1 VLLLVNA
8 CVFWLVGRAVQPFAR
23 IVGALQSLRQGRFDV
38 QLPPL
43 KGREAA
49 AMGLAF
55 NRMVSELQTHM
66 ETERRAIR
74 AESQLSDSRELT
86 RWLERHVEEERRMIA
101 RELHDEFGQ
110 SVTAIR
116 SMATSIAQRNG
127 ATETGQAASL
137 IAQEA
142 SRLYE
147 AMHGIIPRL
156 TPLVLDSFGLT
167 EALADLVERTCKS
180 QPEVVIDTRV
190 DLAGADLGPEVTLT
204 FYRAAQEGITN
215 ALRHGK
221 ARHLSLSVVVQDG
234 EVRMRLR
241 DDGRGLAPASTAAPA
256 EVAPGGYGLRWL
268 RERVEGL
275 GGTVTLEDVPP
286 RGTQL
291 LVCVPLAPATAPAR
305 RHAGLV
311 TP

>member
-1 VLLLVNA
+1 
-8 CVFWLVGRAVQPFAR
+8 
-23 IVGALQSLRQGRFDV
+23 
-38 QLPPL
+38 
-43 KGREAA
+43 
-49 AMGLAF
+49 M
-55 NRMVSELQTHM
+55 
-66 ETERRAIR
+66 R

-86 RWLERHVEEERRMIA
+86 RWLDRHVEEERRMIA

-116 SMATSIAQRNG
+116 SMALSIARRNG

-156 TPLVLDSFGLT
+156 TPLVLDNFGLT

-180 QPEVVIDTRV
+180 QPELVIDTRV
-190 DLAGADLGPEVTLT
+190 DLAQADLGPEVTLT
-204 FYRAAQEGITN
+204 FYRAAQEGVTN
-215 ALRHGK
+215 ALRHGG
-221 ARHLSLSVVVQDG
+221 ARHLALSVVVQDG
-234 EVRMRLR
+234 QVLMRLR
-241 DDGRGLAPASTAAPA
+241 DDGQGLARASASAPA
-256 EVAPGGYGLRWL
+256 ELACGGYGLRWL
-268 RERVEGL
+268 RERVQGL
-275 GGTVTLEDVPP
+275 GGTVTLEDSPP

-305 RHAGLV
+305 LHAGLV